1 MLVAL
6 VAHDKTDATQIRAD
20 NRADHLAFLKAHADV
35 VQQAGPLLS
44 VSGDMIG
51 SLIILD
57 VETLEDAQRW
67 AAQDPYAKAALFET
81 VTLTEWKRVI
91 GG

>member
-6 VAHDKTDATQIRAD
+6 VAHDKTDAAQIRAD
-20 NRADHLAFLKAHADV
+20 NRPDHLAYLKAHADT

-44 VSGDMIG
+44 VSGEMIG

-57 VETLEDAQRW
+57 VATLEDAQRW
-67 AAQDPYAKAALFET
+67 AAQDPYATAGLFET

>member
-1 MLVAL
+1 MLIAL
-6 VAHDKTDATQIRAD
+6 VAHDKADAGDTRALS
-20 NRADHLAFLKAHADV
+20 RPAHLDYLKTHAGT

-44 VSGDMIG
+44 VSSDMIG

-57 VETLEDAQRW
+57 VDTLEDAQRW
-67 AAQDPYAKAALFET
+67 AAEDPYAQAGLFET

>member
-6 VAHDKTDATQIRAD
+6 VAHDKSDALEIRTA
-20 NRADHLAFLKAHADV
+20 NRPAHLDYLKANAQT
-35 VQQAGPLLS
+35 VQQAGPLIGA
-44 VSGDMIG
+44 SGDMIG

-57 VETLEDAQRW
+57 VPELADAQRW
-67 AAQDPYAKAALFET
+67 AAEDPYAQAGLFET

-91 GG
+91 G

>member
-6 VAHDKTDATQIRAD
+6 VAHDKTDATGVRAD
-20 NRADHLAFLKAHADV
+20 NRPAHLEYLKAHV
-35 VQQAGPLLS
+35 EIVNQAGPLLGA
-44 VSGDMIG
+44 SGDMIG

-57 VETLEDAQRW
+57 VEDMAAAQRW
-67 AAQDPYAKAALFET
+67 AAADPYALAGLFET

-91 GG
+91 G